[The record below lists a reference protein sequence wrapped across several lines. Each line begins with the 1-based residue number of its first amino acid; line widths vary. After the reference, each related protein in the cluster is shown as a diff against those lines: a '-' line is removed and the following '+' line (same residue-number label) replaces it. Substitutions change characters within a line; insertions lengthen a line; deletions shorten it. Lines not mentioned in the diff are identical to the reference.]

1 MTGYRSKKAS
11 SQQPASPTSQ
21 ASDGSEIQSGFAYLL
36 YTRLIFCSIS
46 QLVLCPNFD
55 RLLTTEADAGTQ
67 DSNADLLEVQ
77 VSGKSA
83 RSARRFQG
91 RPSLCHLKSAPAS
104 ALLAAAEQAVA
115 DHSVH
120 SPPADYL
127 TSSSY
132 GSSNSS
138 HTTNVRYPRSQSH
151 LDIPRQGSE
160 AITPTSVPSTSGRQE
175 PVPLAR
181 ANSRGLPLASPF
193 ASPYAA
199 PAVQQAAPAQQAP
212 ISPSGQVRA
221 APATASSTSTLS
233 RRLSRKISGNKM
245 ISQSQGLPARDGE
258 FVLPPETAQFAR
270 AAPSSS
276 DELEVCF
283 SGKSARAFRSMARPA
298 NLQPVTAH

>member
-1 MTGYRSKKAS
+1 M
-11 SQQPASPTSQ
+11 
-21 ASDGSEIQSGFAYLL
+21 
-36 YTRLIFCSIS
+36 
-46 QLVLCPNFD
+46 
-55 RLLTTEADAGTQ
+55 
-67 DSNADLLEVQ
+67 
-77 VSGKSA
+77 
-83 RSARRFQG
+83 
-91 RPSLCHLKSAPAS
+91 
-104 ALLAAAEQAVA
+104 AV
-115 DHSVH
+115 HSVH

-138 HTTNVRYPRSQSH
+138 HTTNVRYTRSQSH

-160 AITPTSVPSTSGRQE
+160 AITPTSIPTTSGQQH
-175 PVPLAR
+175 PMPLAR
-181 ANSRGLPLASPF
+181 GNSRGPPLASPF

-199 PAVQQAAPAQQAP
+199 PAVQQAAPVAQPAP
-212 ISPSGQVRA
+212 VSPSGQTQA

-233 RRLSRKISGNKM
+233 RRLSHKISGNKM

-270 AAPSSS
+270 AAPSGS

-298 NLQPVTAH
+298 NLQPVPAH